1 MSTWNHFGVI
11 LQHFGV
17 ILGYFGFTLSSLWR
31 KLAEVSAKLGLS
43 WPNLAPKLA
52 QDGSKFAKVE
62 PKMASNWYFE
72 ALWLHFGVTLGSLWV
87 TLGTLGGHFGVTLR
101 VFRIILDDF
110 GVNLKPF

>member
-31 KLAEVSAKLGLS
+31 KLAEVGAKFGLS

-72 ALWLHFGVTLGSLWV
+72 ALWLHSGVTLGHFRDTWGSFWGDFARLPH
-87 TLGTLGGHFGVTLR
+87 HFG
-101 VFRIILDDF
+101 
-110 GVNLKPF
+110 

>member
-1 MSTWNHFGVI
+1 MSTWNHFEVI

-31 KLAEVSAKLGLS
+31 KLAEVGAKFGLS

-72 ALWLHFGVTLGSLWV
+72 ALWLHFGVA
-87 TLGTLGGHFGVTLR
+87 LGTPGGHFGVTLG

-110 GVNLKPF
+110 GVNFEIILST